1 MALTRQL
8 KSLTNLGTLEVSEPY
23 AHQHYGRARMEM
35 KLNQR
40 KSKNHLGDS
49 TIWQR
54 WAKHMNPA
62 RAAAFEPLKLK
73 LNLSV

>member
-35 KLNQR
+35 ELNKR
-40 KSKNHLGDS
+40 KSKNHFGDL

-54 WAKHMNPA
+54 
-62 RAAAFEPLKLK
+62 
-73 LNLSV
+73 